1 MKTMRTIL
9 PSASTALTAT
19 ALAALTASASASS
32 IFTGGHG
39 DFAVGFHEGEFEFG
53 YHLGEEGDTAI
64 VDGMVVTD
72 REYEADELI
81 VQVTEQLLVA
91 PGTDANLLNGTGT
104 TVGSLI
110 YLISQDSDGISG
122 PILGVGTEE
131 LEQPTGVTW
140 SDVTYTL
147 NSSTGPGLFS
157 LFLTDAGVPTFGISE
172 ALAIDSFTF
181 PAGGHDERNWAFTQP
196 GTYELNFTA
205 EATRTDMTGSV
216 PFSATETFTFQ
227 VIPEPSSALLL
238 AGSALGL
245 LLRRRRC

>member
-1 MKTMRTIL
+1 MKTMRIFL
-9 PSASTALTAT
+9 PSTSAALTAT
-19 ALAALTASASASS
+19 ALAAMAANASASS

-53 YHLGEEGDTAI
+53 YHLGEDSDTAI
-64 VDGMVVTD
+64 VDGMVVND
-72 REYEADELI
+72 AEFEAGELI
-81 VQVTEQLLVA
+81 VRVTEQLMVA
-91 PGTDANLLNGTGT
+91 PGTDANLLNGTGA

-110 YLISQDSDGISG
+110 YLISQDADGISG
-122 PILGVGTEE
+122 PILGIGTEE

-157 LFLTDAGVPTFGISE
+157 LFLNDGGVLNFGISE
-172 ALAIDSFTF
+172 ALAINSFTF
-181 PAGGHDERNWAFTQP
+181 PAGGHEERNWVFTQP

-205 EATRTDMTGSV
+205 AATRTDITGSV

-238 AGSALGL
+238 AGSALGP